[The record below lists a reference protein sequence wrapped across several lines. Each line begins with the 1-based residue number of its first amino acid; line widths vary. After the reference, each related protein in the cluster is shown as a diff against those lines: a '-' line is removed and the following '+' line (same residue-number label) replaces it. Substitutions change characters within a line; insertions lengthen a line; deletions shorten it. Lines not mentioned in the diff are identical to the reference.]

1 MQRKLKSYLKAG
13 ISINK
18 KNQALRFLKNNKISF
33 FSPDFIYLNSR
44 FSIKIREF
52 FKISILNRRKLKLL
66 FSFPRTSLL
75 KKYLNK
81 ERSTSKNSLRFVK
94 ELGFC
99 SLLEKRIDILLYRLG
114 FVSTLSEARH
124 LISHK
129 KIKINNFSNSSFSYF
144 LKKGDVVSFVP
155 SLNSRIKKRLVE
167 DIDCRCFYF
176 NTFDNVEI
184 NLKNLKIIVITERIS
199 IKQQIQHYSFSMNW
213 NSVLKG

>member
-129 KIKINNFSNSSFSYF
+129 K
-144 LKKGDVVSFVP
+144 
-155 SLNSRIKKRLVE
+155 SR
-167 DIDCRCFYF
+167 
-176 NTFDNVEI
+176 
-184 NLKNLKIIVITERIS
+184 
-199 IKQQIQHYSFSMNW
+199 
-213 NSVLKG
+213 